1 MHEDRRV
8 QHPALANVDPGDLS
22 RWLVQA
28 SPDGLWVFDEH
39 GMTVFAND
47 RLGEL
52 LRRTPEQMRTLSVYD
67 CMDEQGKDDLS
78 RHLANLATTRTPG
91 SNLECR
97 FLCGDGSDIWALV
110 SHTPVLDDDGDH
122 VGWLHR
128 VTEYSE
134 QRRLLDTLQHREQQL
149 AEAQRIAKIGSWE
162 WDVRA
167 DVVTWSDELYRIYE
181 IERGNE
187 PVPNYRA
194 FIERLHPDDRDRV
207 NAAIGEALAGR
218 DAFEFDARTVQVD
231 GEIMWIRGRGQVT
244 RDADGQVLRL
254 GGTSQDITATKDAE
268 QALALL
274 SAMATTA
281 NQANSLVEVVPTVI
295 ADVATHTGWR
305 PVAAW
310 MVSEDGRLDPVDGD
324 LRQTPQDDREEA
336 LRLARQAVQQRTPAV
351 GSTSEGT
358 TLVAAPIVAEGRAAC
373 VIVMDSRATTP
384 PTESDAVTISQAAAL
399 FSRVAEREW
408 TRERL
413 ATARDD
419 AMAASVAKS
428 QFLATMSHE
437 IRTPLNGVIG
447 LSELLNRTELTE
459 RQRRLADG
467 IDNAGRQLLALV
479 NDILDLSKI
488 EAGRLELEQVD
499 FDPRTVIEQSSTVVA
514 ELARRKS
521 LELVVSCQPDLPT
534 AVCGDPVRFGQV
546 VANLTSNA
554 VKFTA
559 SGEVVVRA
567 SLERGTPDDSVV
579 LRVEVTDTG
588 YGMTPEVQS
597 RLFTAFSQGDTS
609 TTREFGGTGLGLAIC
624 RQIVTAMGGEIG
636 VTSAR
641 GRGSTFWF
649 TAPFAP
655 ATEVSVPA
663 TMGTAIVSGLRVLV
677 IDDNE
682 TNRFILEEQLGS
694 WKVDT
699 SLAASGVEG
708 LSLLD
713 EANRHGTPFDIVLLD
728 YLMPGVNGE
737 QFARMVR
744 GDGRFAATRIIL
756 LSSSM
761 DLKSSTLTEAGIDLA
776 LTKPVFASS
785 LFDSLATVAAS
796 APTPL
801 GSAAHAR
808 GVAPSPP
815 AAAGPAGHLGR
826 VLVVEDNAVN
836 QMVAVGILES
846 LGYAASVAE
855 NGVIGVATFVEDPG
869 AYDAI
874 LMDCQMPQ
882 MDGYEATRAIRAHE
896 ANASRVPIIAMTA
909 AAIAGERERCLL
921 AGMDDF
927 LTKPVD
933 VGLLRSTL
941 ARWVQPDPE
950 RTSGAAGA
958 PASLSA
964 PASAQ
969 GSAPLSAP
977 TAATPSG
984 ETGETGGT
992 GANLVPD
999 ADTDVL
1005 DRDRLGELL
1014 DLEPGDPSM
1023 LLRFIDRF
1031 DVNSGQTMREL
1042 VRARDTGAAQEM
1054 GRAAHSLKGSSAN
1067 LGATALAALCKEVE
1081 DLGDQGELVDDRVL
1095 DNLARERQRA
1105 VAALEG
1111 LASALRR
1118 DA

>member
-8 QHPALANVDPGDLS
+8 QHEALADLDASDLS

-28 SPDGLWVFDEH
+28 SPDGLWVFDER
-39 GMTVFAND
+39 GTTVFANG
-47 RLGEL
+47 RLGQL
-52 LRRTPEQMRTLSVYD
+52 LGRTPEQMRGLSVFD
-67 CMDEQGKDDLS
+67 CIDEQGKEDFA
-78 RHLANLATTRTPG
+78 RHLQVLATSRTPG

-97 FLCGDGSDIWALV
+97 LLRGDGSDIWALV
-110 SHTPVLDDDGDH
+110 SHTPIKDDEGDH

-134 QRRLLDTLQHREQQL
+134 QRRLIDTLQHREQQL
-149 AEAQRIAKIGSWE
+149 AEAQRIAKIGSWD
-162 WDVRA
+162 WDLVT
-167 DVVTWSDELYRIYE
+167 DEVTWSDELYRIYGVDPAE
-181 IERGNE
+181 V
-187 PVPNYRA
+187 PVPSVEA
-194 FIERLHPDDRDRV
+194 FFAILHPDDRETVGGIVD
-207 NAAIGEALAGR
+207 AAIAR
-218 DAFEFDARTVQVD
+218 DEPLEFDCRIVQRD
-231 GEIMWIRGRGQVT
+231 GSFLWIRGRGQVS
-244 RDADGQVLRL
+244 RDRHGGAVRL
-254 GGTSQDITATKDAE
+254 GGTSQDVTATKDAE

-281 NQANSLVEVVPTVI
+281 NQANRLVDVVPTII

-305 PVAAW
+305 PVAGW
-310 MVSEDGRLDPVDGD
+310 MVDVDGTLQAVEGEVRPVDD
-324 LRQTPQDDREEA
+324 HDRDES
-336 LRLARQAVQQRTPAV
+336 LRLALQAVQTRVPAV
-351 GSTSEGT
+351 GRTSEGT
-358 TLVAAPIVAEGRAAC
+358 TLVAAPIVAEERAAC
-373 VIVMDSRATTP
+373 VIVMDSRVSTP
-384 PTESDAVTISQAAAL
+384 PTDTDAVTIGQATAL
-399 FSRVAEREW
+399 FARVAEREW

-413 ATARDD
+413 AAARDD

-459 RQRRLADG
+459 RQRRLTDG

-514 ELARRKS
+514 EQARRKS
-521 LELVVSCQPDLPT
+521 LELVVSCQPDLPM

-546 VANLTSNA
+546 IANLTSNA

-559 SGEVVVRA
+559 NGEVVVRA
-567 SLERGTPDDSVV
+567 SLERDAPDGAVV

-588 YGMTPEVQS
+588 YGMTPEVQD
-597 RLFTAFSQGDTS
+597 RLFTAFSQGDAS
-609 TTREFGGTGLGLAIC
+609 TTREYGGTGLGLAIC
-624 RQIVTAMGGEIG
+624 KQIVAAMGGEIG

-649 TAPFAP
+649 TAPFSP
-655 ATEVSVPA
+655 ATNLPVPA
-663 TMGTAIVSGLRVLV
+663 SIGTAIVSGLRVLV

-682 TNRFILEEQLGS
+682 TNRFILEEQLGA

-708 LSLLD
+708 LSALD
-713 EANRHGTPFDIVLLD
+713 EAKRNGAPFDVVLLD

-744 GDGRFAATRIIL
+744 GDGRFADTRIIL
-756 LSSSM
+756 LTSSM
-761 DLKSSTLTEAGIDLA
+761 DLNSTTLNDAGIDLA

-796 APTPL
+796 APSS
-801 GSAAHAR
+801 GSANAVRAAPN
-808 GVAPSPP
+808 VPSPT
-815 AAAGPAGHLGR
+815 GPSGRLGR
-826 VLVVEDNAVN
+826 VLVVEDNPVN

-855 NGVIGVATFVEDPG
+855 NGVVGVACFMAEPDG
-869 AYDAI
+869 FDAI

-882 MDGYEATRAIRAHE
+882 MDGYEATRAIRAQE
-896 ANASRVPIIAMTA
+896 VPGSRIPIVAMTA

-933 VGLLRSTL
+933 VALLRSTL
-941 ARWVQPDPE
+941 ATWV
-950 RTSGAAGA
+950 
-958 PASLSA
+958 
-964 PASAQ
+964 
-969 GSAPLSAP
+969 
-977 TAATPSG
+977 TAR
-984 ETGETGGT
+984 
-992 GANLVPD
+992 
-999 ADTDVL
+999 ADTRDEPDSAGVLTLPELIDDHAEVL
-1005 DRDRLGELL
+1005 DRDRLEELL

-1031 DVNSGQTMREL
+1031 GTGSEQTMQALRQ
-1042 VRARDTGAAQEM
+1042 ARDTGEAEQM

-1067 LGATALAALCKEVE
+1067 LGATTLAALCKEVE
-1081 DLGDQGELVDDRVL
+1081 DLGDEGRLVDDQVL
-1095 DNLARERQRA
+1095 DCLARERDRA
-1105 VAALEG
+1105 VSALEG
-1111 LASALRR
+1111 LAAALRSH
-1118 DA
+1118 D

>member
-1 MHEDRRV
+1 M
-8 QHPALANVDPGDLS
+8 QHDSLADLDPSDLS

-28 SPDGLWVFDEH
+28 SPDGLWVFDEN
-39 GMTVFAND
+39 GDTVFAND
-47 RLGEL
+47 RMGEL
-52 LRRTPEQMRTLSVYD
+52 LKRTREQMRTLSVYD
-67 CMDEQGKDDLS
+67 CMDEQGTIDLA
-78 RHLANLATTRTPG
+78 RHLAQLATTKIPG
-91 SNLECR
+91 TNLECQ
-97 FLCGDGSDIWALV
+97 FGCGDGSTIWALV
-110 SHTPVLDDDGDH
+110 SHTPILDDDGDH

-134 QRRLLDTLQHREQQL
+134 QRRLIDTLQHREKQL
-149 AEAQRIAKIGSWE
+149 GEAQRIAQIGSWE
-162 WDVRA
+162 WDVVH
-167 DVVTWSDELYRIYE
+167 DKVTWSDELFRLYGVDVASRDQLSSQS
-181 IERGNE
+181 
-187 PVPNYRA
+187 
-194 FIERLHPDDRDRV
+194 FINLLHPDDRAEVHQAVMGATPTD
-207 NAAIGEALAGR
+207 NE
-218 DAFEFDARTVQVD
+218 FQFDARIVRPD
-231 GEIMWIRGRGQVT
+231 GAILWARGRGLVSF
-244 RDADGQVLRL
+244 ASDGTVLRM
-254 GGTSQDITATKDAE
+254 GGTAQDITSTKDAE

-281 NQANSLVEVVPTVI
+281 NQATRLVDVVPTVI
-295 ADVATHTGWR
+295 ADVAAHTGWR

-310 MVSEDGRLDPVDGD
+310 MADEDGALEPVQGD
-324 LRQTPQDDREEA
+324 VRQAPEEDQREA
-336 LRLARQAVQQRTPAV
+336 VRLAYEAVRTRLPAV
-351 GSTSEGT
+351 GRTLEGT
-358 TLVAAPIVAEGRAAC
+358 TLVAAPIVAEGRAAS
-373 VIVMDSRATTP
+373 VIAMDSRASTP
-384 PTESDAVTISQAAAL
+384 PTDSDRVTIGQATAL
-399 FSRVAEREW
+399 FARVAEREW
-408 TRERL
+408 TQQRL
-413 ATARDD
+413 AAARDD

-447 LSELLNRTELTE
+447 LSELLGRTELTE

-488 EAGRLELEQVD
+488 EAGRLDLEEVD

-514 ELARRKS
+514 EQARRKS

-546 VANLTSNA
+546 IANLTANA

-567 SLERGTPDDSVV
+567 SLERAATDDSVV

-588 YGMTPEVQS
+588 HGMTAEVQS

-609 TTREFGGTGLGLAIC
+609 TTREYGGTGLGLAIC

-636 VTSAR
+636 VTSAP

-655 ATEVSVPA
+655 AASVPVVA
-663 TMGTAIVSGLRVLV
+663 SAGTAIVSGLRVLV

-713 EANRHGTPFDIVLLD
+713 EAKRRGTPFDIVLLD

-744 GDGRFAATRIIL
+744 GDGRFADTRIIL

-761 DLKSSTLTEAGIDLA
+761 DLNANTLTDAGIDLA

-796 APTPL
+796 APTTR
-801 GSAAHAR
+801 GARAHRAAT
-808 GVAPSPP
+808 PP
-815 AAAGPAGHLGR
+815 GPQPAGVPGALGR

-855 NGVIGVATFVEDPG
+855 NGVVGVATFVADPD
-869 AYDAI
+869 AFDAI

-882 MDGYEATRAIRAHE
+882 MDGYEATKAIRSQE
-896 ANASRVPIIAMTA
+896 APGRRVPIVAMTA

-941 ARWVQPDPE
+941 SRWVVAGRLARSSPTEPARDGKAQGVASAKPANPGDPSDPADAAHGTTDVVDEVDPE
-950 RTSGAAGA
+950 
-958 PASLSA
+958 
-964 PASAQ
+964 
-969 GSAPLSAP
+969 
-977 TAATPSG
+977 
-984 ETGETGGT
+984 
-992 GANLVPD
+992 
-999 ADTDVL
+999 VL
-1005 DRDRLGELL
+1005 DGGRLSELL
-1014 DLEPGDPSM
+1014 DLDPGDPSL

-1031 DVNSGQTMREL
+1031 GTNSGQTMQAL
-1042 VRARDTGAAQEM
+1042 VEARDTGRAGEM

-1067 LGATALAALCKEVE
+1067 LGATALASLCKEVE
-1081 DLGDQGELVDDRVL
+1081 DLGDQGELVDDTVL
-1095 DNLARERQRA
+1095 DCLVRERDRA
-1105 VAALEG
+1105 VSALEG
-1111 LASALRR
+1111 VADALRR
-1118 DA
+1118 RG

>member
-1 MHEDRRV
+1 MHEDRGV
-8 QHPALANVDPGDLS
+8 QRDSPTDIEPGDLS

-28 SPDGLWVFDEH
+28 SPDGLWVFDRH

-47 RLGEL
+47 RLGQML
-52 LRRTPEQMRTLSVYD
+52 KRTREQMSTLSVYD
-67 CMDEQGKDDLS
+67 CMDEQGKQDLA
-78 RHLANLATTRTPG
+78 RHLEQLATTRVPG

-97 FLCGDGSDIWALV
+97 FGCGDGSSIWALV
-110 SHTPVLDDDGDH
+110 SHTPILDDDGDH

-134 QRRLLDTLQHREQQL
+134 QRKLIDTLQQREKQL
-149 AEAQRIAKIGSWE
+149 AEAQRMAQIGSWE
-162 WDVRA
+162 WDVPQDR
-167 DVVTWSDELYRIYE
+167 VTWSDELYRLYGIDPE
-181 IERGNE
+181 
-187 PVPNYRA
+187 VA
-194 FIERLHPDDRDRV
+194 TDLSSQTFIDFLHPDDRAHV
-207 NAAIGEALAGR
+207 HEAVMGASVTGSE
-218 DAFEFDARTVQVD
+218 FQFDARVVRVD
-231 GEIMWIRGRGQVT
+231 GSVAWIRGRGRVQL
-244 RDADGQVLRL
+244 APDGTVLHM

-281 NQANSLVEVVPTVI
+281 NQASRLVDVVPTI
-295 ADVATHTGWR
+295 MADVAAHTGWR
-305 PVAAW
+305 PVAGW
-310 MVSEDGRLDPVDGD
+310 MVDPEGTLEPVEGDGRDA
-324 LRQTPQDDREEA
+324 DDRDVTEA
-336 LRLARQAVQQRTPAV
+336 TRLARQAVQTRVPAV
-351 GSTSEGT
+351 GRTTTGT

-373 VIVMDSRATTP
+373 VIAMDSRATTP
-384 PTESDAVTISQAAAL
+384 PTDSDAVTIGQAAAL
-399 FSRVAEREW
+399 FARVAEREW
-408 TRERL
+408 TGERL
-413 ATARDD
+413 AAARDD

-428 QFLATMSHE
+428 EFLATMSHE

-459 RQRRLADG
+459 RQRRLTDG

-499 FDPRTVIEQSSTVVA
+499 FDPRSVIEQSSTVVA
-514 ELARRKS
+514 DQARRKS

-546 VANLTSNA
+546 IANLTSNA

-559 SGEVVVRA
+559 DGEVVVRA
-567 SLERGTPDDSVV
+567 SLERGTPPGSVV

-588 YGMTPEVQS
+588 YGMSTEVQK

-609 TTREFGGTGLGLAIC
+609 TTREYGGTGLGLAIC

-655 ATEVSVPA
+655 ATDLPVPA
-663 TMGTAIVSGLRVLV
+663 THGTAIVSGLRILV

-694 WKVDT
+694 WHVDT
-699 SLAASGVEG
+699 SVAASGVEG

-713 EANRHGTPFDIVLLD
+713 DANRRGTPFDVVLLD

-744 GDGRFAATRIIL
+744 GDGRFASTRIIL

-761 DLKSSTLTEAGIDLA
+761 DLNSSALADAGIDLA

-785 LFDSLATVAAS
+785 LFDSLATVASSRTAPAGPSRAS
-796 APTPL
+796 
-801 GSAAHAR
+801 G
-808 GVAPSPP
+808 PP
-815 AAAGPAGHLGR
+815 ARATSVPGEAARRLGH

-846 LGYAASVAE
+846 LGYAATVAE
-855 NGVIGVATFVEDPG
+855 NGMVGVASFVQDPTT
-869 AYDAI
+869 YDAI

-896 ANASRVPIIAMTA
+896 GRQSRVPIIAMTA

-941 ARWVQPDPE
+941 ARWVQPAAEVPQEAPE
-950 RTSGAAGA
+950 GTAGVALPPLADEVGAR
-958 PASLSA
+958 
-964 PASAQ
+964 
-969 GSAPLSAP
+969 
-977 TAATPSG
+977 
-984 ETGETGGT
+984 
-992 GANLVPD
+992 
-999 ADTDVL
+999 VL
-1005 DRDRLGELL
+1005 DRDRLEELL
-1014 DLEPGDPSM
+1014 DLDPGDPSM

-1031 DVNSGQTMREL
+1031 GTNSGQTMQQL
-1042 VRARDTGAAQEM
+1042 VASRDTGAAHDM

-1081 DLGDQGELVDDRVL
+1081 DLGDQGELVDDQVL
-1095 DNLARERQRA
+1095 ERLAQERERA
-1105 VAALEG
+1105 VSALEG
-1111 LASALRR
+1111 VAESLRR
-1118 DA
+1118 GA

>member
-1 MHEDRRV
+1 MDHNG
-8 QHPALANVDPGDLS
+8 LADTAPGDLS

-39 GMTVFAND
+39 GTTVFANA
-47 RLGEL
+47 RLGEM
-52 LRRTPEQMRTLSVYD
+52 LRRTPEQMRRLSVYD
-67 CMDEQGKDDLS
+67 CMDEQGKVDLA
-78 RHLANLATTRTPG
+78 RHLAQLATTAHPG
-91 SNLECR
+91 TNLECR

-110 SHTPVLDDDGDH
+110 SHTPIRNDDGEH

-149 AEAQRIAKIGSWE
+149 GEAQRIAHIGSWE
-162 WDVRA
+162 WDVVQ
-167 DVVTWSDELYRIYE
+167 DQVTWSDELYRLY
-181 IERGNE
+181 GLD
-187 PVPNYRA
+187 PATAGQLTAQSFVDL
-194 FIERLHPDDRDRV
+194 LHPDDREHVQKAVMGTTVADD
-207 NAAIGEALAGR
+207 E
-218 DAFEFDARTVQVD
+218 FEFDARAIRPD
-231 GEIMWIRGRGQVT
+231 GAVVWVRGRGRVAFG
-244 RDADGQVLRL
+244 ADGSVLRM
-254 GGTSQDITATKDAE
+254 GGTSQDITSTKDAE

-281 NQANSLVEVVPTVI
+281 NEASRLVDVVPSII

-310 MVSEDGRLDPVDGD
+310 MVDQDGRLDPVDADVRQAPAPD
-324 LRQTPQDDREEA
+324 LAEA
-336 LRLARQAVQQRTPAV
+336 LRLARQAVQTREPAV
-351 GSTSEGT
+351 GTTSEGT

-373 VIVMDSRATTP
+373 VIAMDSRATTP
-384 PTESDAVTISQAAAL
+384 PTESDSVTVGQATAL
-399 FSRVAEREW
+399 FARVAEREW

-413 ATARDD
+413 AAARDD

-428 QFLATMSHE
+428 EFLATMSHE

-447 LSELLNRTELTE
+447 LSELLTRTELTE

-488 EAGRLELEQVD
+488 EAGRLELEEVD
-499 FDPRTVIEQSSTVVA
+499 FDPRSVIEQSSTIVA
-514 ELARRKS
+514 EQARRKA

-546 VANLTSNA
+546 IANLTANA

-567 SLERGTPDDSVV
+567 SLERAAQDDTVV

-588 YGMTPEVQS
+588 SGMTPEVQA

-609 TTREFGGTGLGLAIC
+609 TTREFGGTGLGLAIS

-636 VTSAR
+636 VISTR

-655 ATEVSVPA
+655 ATDLPVPA
-663 TMGTAIVSGLRVLV
+663 SSGTAVVSGLRVLV
-677 IDDNE
+677 VDDND

-699 SLAASGVEG
+699 SLAGSGVEG

-713 EANRHGTPFDIVLLD
+713 EAHRRGAPFDIVLLD

-744 GDGRFAATRIIL
+744 GDGRFADTRIIL

-761 DLKSSTLTEAGIDLA
+761 DLNASTLNEAGIDIA
-776 LTKPVFASS
+776 LTKPVFASN

-796 APTPL
+796 TPATTGQSSRRGSVVTGPTP
-801 GSAAHAR
+801 G
-808 GVAPSPP
+808 GPP
-815 AAAGPAGHLGR
+815 RTRGR

-855 NGVIGVATFVEDPG
+855 NGAVGVATFVADPAG
-869 AYDAI
+869 VDAI

-882 MDGYEATRAIRAHE
+882 MDGYAATRAIRAQE
-896 ANASRVPIIAMTA
+896 GPGTRVPIIAMTA

-941 ARWVQPDPE
+941 GRWVRTGRPEANGPGAATDASQADSRAPRAGADVGGLVTGIDPE
-950 RTSGAAGA
+950 
-958 PASLSA
+958 
-964 PASAQ
+964 
-969 GSAPLSAP
+969 
-977 TAATPSG
+977 
-984 ETGETGGT
+984 
-992 GANLVPD
+992 
-999 ADTDVL
+999 VL
-1005 DRDRLGELL
+1005 DRGRLEELL
-1014 DLEPGDPSM
+1014 DLEPGDPTM

-1031 DVNSGQTMREL
+1031 GTNSGQAMATL
-1042 VRARDTGAAQEM
+1042 VQARDSGDATAM
-1054 GRAAHSLKGSSAN
+1054 GRAAHGLKGSSAN

-1081 DLGDQGELVDDRVL
+1081 DLGDEGTLADDRVL
-1095 DNLARERQRA
+1095 DRLRRERERA
-1105 VAALEG
+1105 VSALEG
-1111 LASALRR
+1111 VAETLRQSA
-1118 DA
+1118 

>member
-1 MHEDRRV
+1 MQHET
-8 QHPALANVDPGDLS
+8 LSNVDPSDLS

-28 SPDGLWVFDEH
+28 SPDGLWVFDAQ
-39 GMTVFAND
+39 GTTVFANA
-47 RLGEL
+47 RLAEL
-52 LRRTPEQMRTLSVYD
+52 LRRTPEQMRRLSVFD
-67 CMDEQGKDDLS
+67 CMDEQGKIDLAG
-78 RHLANLATTRTPG
+78 HLAQLATTRTPG
-91 SNLECR
+91 NNLECR
-97 FLCGDGSDIWALV
+97 FLCADGSDIWALV
-110 SHTPVLDDDGDH
+110 SHTPIKDDRGEH

-134 QRRLLDTLQHREQQL
+134 QRRLLDAHQRREEQL
-149 AEAQRIAKIGSWE
+149 AEAQSIAKIGSWE
-162 WDVRA
+162 WDVQR
-167 DVVTWSDELYRIYE
+167 DKVTWSDELYRIYE
-181 IERGNE
+181 VE
-187 PVPNYRA
+187 PGHAIIPDYQSFLDHV
-194 FIERLHPDDRDRV
+194 HPDDRDRV
-207 NAAIGEALAGR
+207 ASLIAAALGGE
-218 DAFEFDARTVQVD
+218 DQFEFDARTVQPD
-231 GEIMWIRGRGQVT
+231 GSLAWIRGRGHVA
-244 RDADGQVLRL
+244 RDGSGRVSRVR
-254 GGTSQDITATKDAE
+254 GTSQNITATKEAE

-281 NQANSLVEVVPTVI
+281 NQASRLVDVVPAI
-295 ADVATHTGWR
+295 LAAVATHTGWR
-305 PVAAW
+305 PVSAS
-310 MVSEDGRLDPVDGD
+310 MVDQDGTLHPVDGPVSP
-324 LRQTPQDDREEA
+324 LPEQDRVEV
-336 LRLARQAVQQRTPAV
+336 LRLTGDAVRDRQPTRSV
-351 GSTSEGT
+351 TSEGT
-358 TLVAAPIVAEGRAAC
+358 VLVAAPIVAEERATC
-373 VIVMDSRATTP
+373 VIVLDTRTTAPPSDGDWATLG
-384 PTESDAVTISQAAAL
+384 QAAEL
-399 FSRVAEREW
+399 FARVAEREL

-459 RQRRLADG
+459 RQRRLTDG

-499 FDPRTVIEQSSTVVA
+499 FDPRSVIEQSSLVVA
-514 ELARRKS
+514 EPARRKS

-534 AVCGDPVRFGQV
+534 AVRGDPVRFGQV
-546 VANLTSNA
+546 IANLTANA

-567 SLERGTPDDSVV
+567 SLETGTKTDSVV

-588 YGMTPEVQS
+588 YGLTPEVQA

-609 TTREFGGTGLGLAIC
+609 TTREYGGTGLGLAIS

-636 VTSAR
+636 VTSTQ

-655 ATEVSVPA
+655 ATSLPEPA
-663 TMGTAIVSGLRVLV
+663 PEGTAIVSGLRVLV

-682 TNRFILEEQLGS
+682 TNRFILAEQLDS

-708 LSLLD
+708 LALLD
-713 EANRHGTPFDIVLLD
+713 EAKRLGAPFDIVLLD

-744 GDGRFAATRIIL
+744 GDGRFADTRIIL

-761 DLKSSTLTEAGIDLA
+761 DLNAATLTDAGIDLA

-785 LFDSLATVAAS
+785 LFDSLATMAAS
-796 APTPL
+796 APAAV
-801 GSAAHAR
+801 GSATAHRTPAT
-808 GVAPSPP
+808 GPSESSPGP
-815 AAAGPAGHLGR
+815 AGPGGHLGR

-846 LGYAASVAE
+846 LGYAADVAE
-855 NGVIGVATFVEDPG
+855 NGVLGVAAFVADP
-869 AYDAI
+869 AAFDAI

-882 MDGYEATRAIRAHE
+882 MDGYEATRVIRSHE
-896 ANASRVPIIAMTA
+896 GSGSRVPIIAMTA

-933 VGLLRSTL
+933 VALLRSTL
-941 ARWVQPDPE
+941 AHWVRSRAHEVTQEVTDQVAE
-950 RTSGAAGA
+950 E
-958 PASLSA
+958 
-964 PASAQ
+964 
-969 GSAPLSAP
+969 
-977 TAATPSG
+977 ATD
-984 ETGETGGT
+984 EATDQ
-992 GANLVPD
+992 V
-999 ADTDVL
+999 ADEVL
-1005 DRDRLGELL
+1005 DHDRLGELMQL
-1014 DLEPGDPSM
+1014 TPGDPAM
-1023 LLRFIDRF
+1023 VLRFIDRF
-1031 DVNSGQTMREL
+1031 ALNSSQTMQALEQ
-1042 VRARDTGAAQEM
+1042 ARDTGRAQEM

-1067 LGATALAALCKEVE
+1067 LGAAALATLCKEVE
-1081 DLGDQGELVDDRVL
+1081 VLGDQGQLVDDEVL
-1095 DNLARERQRA
+1095 ERLARERDRA
-1105 VAALEG
+1105 V
-1111 LASALRR
+1111 SALQGYAESLRR
-1118 DA
+1118 GH